1 MRYKLSIRMSQY
13 VLWLLHQLNI
23 SGTASG
29 HHSKLQRRIQ
39 PQKGGGVGFPTP
51 IHMSRLKC
59 IDHKK
64 RGIHPSPSPGS
75 VNELCPLKW
84 LYRKI
89 LVSKGLFI
97 CIHIYMYIHLSLTQ
111 ICKPWANVIEIHVW
125 QNKWYIELRSKVE
138 RYFSKDF
145 EMTALHCTY
154 FNWLFKLMKVNF
166 LTEVTRK
173 KWGHIPGCPHA
184 HLKEIRH
191 SSYITQIL
199 WSVENSDILVKEKM
213 WF

>member
-1 MRYKLSIRMSQY
+1 MAPTPAKHFWNSIWSSFQVAEAYPATKR
-13 VLWLLHQLNI
+13 
-23 SGTASG
+23 
-29 HHSKLQRRIQ
+29 
-39 PQKGGGVGFPTP
+39 GGVGFPTP

-166 LTEVTRK
+166 LTEVTFQDVLM
-173 KWGHIPGCPHA
+173 HI
-184 HLKEIRH
+184 
-191 SSYITQIL
+191 
-199 WSVENSDILVKEKM
+199 
-213 WF
+213 